1 MSLTPSRKQGKKFL
15 NPIPTDLGGLKIL
28 VPVLK
33 EYIDN
38 KAESTPKKTIGPF
51 TTDTSV
57 YQTPPKSGLRVTLIG
72 HSSLLIEIDDKR
84 ILTDPVWSHR
94 ISFTSLFGP
103 KRFFAPPF
111 ALDELEE
118 LY

>member
-1 MSLTPSRKQGKKFL
+1 
-15 NPIPTDLGGLKIL
+15 
-28 VPVLK
+28 
-33 EYIDN
+33 
-38 KAESTPKKTIGPF
+38 
-51 TTDTSV
+51 
-57 YQTPPKSGLRVTLIG
+57 
-72 HSSLLIEIDDKR
+72 LIEIDDKR